1 MTGSSI
7 PLQILRLTE
16 AFIYASSSPV
26 TTTALSPLLP
36 DHLDPLD
43 VLEALE
49 RHCAGRG
56 VILFESGGR
65 WTFRTAPD
73 LGMELQM
80 LLSDSSRLPRA
91 AMEILVII
99 ALHQPVTRTEIEDI
113 RGVGLS
119 QQTMDSL
126 LEAKLIESIGRK
138 ETPGRPTLWA
148 TTPLFLSR
156 FGLQSLRDLPGSHL
170 LPAPRPPA
178 PAEFDF
184 AADAEPADGGD
195 ISTIEHDAGD
205 SGLPE

>member
-1 MTGSSI
+1 
-7 PLQILRLTE
+7 
-16 AFIYASSSPV
+16 
-26 TTTALSPLLP
+26 
-36 DHLDPLD
+36 
-43 VLEALE
+43 
-49 RHCAGRG
+49 
-56 VILFESGGR
+56 
-65 WTFRTAPD
+65 
-73 LGMELQM
+73 MELQM

-99 ALHQPVTRTEIEDI
+99 ALHQPVTRPEIEDI

-156 FGLQSLRDLPGSHL
+156 FGLRSLRDLPGSHL
-170 LPAPRPPA
+170 LPAPRPSA
-178 PAEFDF
+178 LTEFEF
-184 AADAEPADGGD
+184 AADAEPAEAGD
-195 ISTIEHDAGD
+195 IATTELDAGD

>member
-26 TTTALSPLLP
+26 TPSALSPLLP

-56 VILFESGGR
+56 VVLFESGGR

-73 LGMELQM
+73 LGIELQR
-80 LLSDSSRLPRA
+80 LLSESSRLPRA

-99 ALHQPVTRTEIEDI
+99 ALHQPVTRPEIEDI
-113 RGVGLS
+113 RGVSLS

-126 LEAKLIESIGRK
+126 LEAGLIESIGRK
-138 ETPGRPTLWA
+138 ETAGRPTLWA

-156 FGLQSLRDLPGSHL
+156 FGLRSLRDLPGSHL

-178 PAEFDF
+178 PEEFEF
-184 AADAEPADGGD
+184 AVDVEPAETGDG
-195 ISTIEHDAGD
+195 STTALDDRD